1 MNKKNLYI
9 IIGAVLLCTVIVL
22 ALTVFKPRQKSLEE
36 IKNESSTTEL
46 TIWGKLDTKSITY
59 DQGIPIFEI
68 TNDKGEKIKV
78 RLRAPVPENFD
89 KCNDVTVTGHYF
101 VEMFVATAIDADCK

>member
-9 IIGAVLLCTVIVL
+9 IIGAVLLCAVVAL
-22 ALTVFKPRQKSLEE
+22 AFTVFRPRQKSLEE
-36 IKNESSTTEL
+36 IKEESASSEL
-46 TIWGKLDTKSITY
+46 TIWGKLDKKSITY

-68 TNDKGEKIKV
+68 TNDKGEIIKV

-89 KCNDVTVTGHYF
+89 KCDNITLIGRYF
-101 VEMFVATAIDADCK
+101 VEMFVATTIDADCK